1 MRHDGD
7 WKRRFG
13 VVSAALCMAMLMFS
27 CQSRDPSDQSK
38 KMSEDVQLLARI
50 QRATSRY
57 RAALDLAGNA
67 QTAVERSLAER
78 HYQINRD
85 ILKLE
90 FELVKSEIE
99 AMAALKS
106 KEKGKQIKQ
115 TGAAGRQPENAE
127 AEAEKKD
134 ANVEIAGQQVSRA
147 ERRLEEAKSAQE
159 IKNAQA
165 ALIRAQQALQ
175 IANNEKDLSEAD
187 LKIADVQ
194 RRESEEANDDIK
206 ALRDRIALLEKEVL
220 GKEATDS
227 QVIKWGEQVNT
238 QGAGLMGALSRWWG
252 LYDKGN
258 VLDRAGQRVKRLSM
272 SLKDNQSENQKQLAQ
287 LRDEQRTLNQ
297 QIQSLY
303 SQANRLLQQ
312 PGQEAQTNKLLEE
325 ADAKMKESLD
335 YSVRREKINRAQDIY
350 QQQLLLSVE
359 DEDKLA
365 NWIQAVSDSRAR
377 ALTRLLQRAGSL
389 LGMVLVVFILAY
401 FIKKI
406 PSRFAKEEKS
416 AYYFRKLIGF
426 IAWLII
432 ILIVIFNAAGG
443 IGSISAVIGLAG
455 AGLAIALQDPIV
467 SLVGWFLIVGKYGIS
482 VGDRIEINNVKGDV
496 VDIGMLRIAV
506 LEVGNWLS
514 GEQSTGRMV
523 FFPNSFIFKGHF
535 FNYSTTNSFIW
546 DEIHILVTY
555 ESKWKKALDIIMK
568 VAKEASRDVVDRA
581 RESQERLARRFNISL
596 GNPESYAYV
605 TIADSG
611 VDLILRY
618 LSEIK
623 LRRITRDRIC
633 REILEAF
640 EKEKDIELA
649 YPTQRQLTETRI
661 ISESGS
667 TGKEGPEDIATR

>member
-1 MRHDGD
+1 MPHYGD
-7 WKRRFG
+7 RKRRFG
-13 VVSAALCMAMLMFS
+13 VVLATSCVLLLMFS
-27 CQSRDPSDQSK
+27 CRAKRPSDPSADLG
-38 KMSEDVQLLARI
+38 EDVQLLARI

-90 FELVKSEIE
+90 FELVKSEID

-106 KEKGKQIKQ
+106 NEKARQANQ
-115 TGAAGRQPENAE
+115 TGGAAKQQQSAE
-127 AEAEKKD
+127 AEAAKIDTDIEN
-134 ANVEIAGQQVSRA
+134 ASQQVSKA
-147 ERRLEEAKSAQE
+147 ERRLEAAKSDQD

-165 ALIRAQQALQ
+165 GLIRAQQALQ
-175 IANNEKDLSEAD
+175 IANNERDLTEAD
-187 LKIADVQ
+187 LKLADVRQ
-194 RRESEEANDDIK
+194 KESEEADDELK
-206 ALRDRIALLEKEVL
+206 SLRDRVTLLEKETL

-227 QVIKWGEQVNT
+227 QAIKWND
-238 QGAGLMGALSRWWG
+238 QGSASSAGLMGSFSRWWG

-258 VLDRAGQRVKRLSM
+258 VLDQAEQRVNRLAA
-272 SLKDNQSENQKQLAQ
+272 SLKETQSKNQKQLTI
-287 LRDEQRTLNQ
+287 LRGEQRTLNQ

-303 SQANRLLQQ
+303 GQAMQSLKQ
-312 PGQEAQTNKLLEE
+312 PGQETQTNKLLEE
-325 ADAKMKESLD
+325 ANAKMKASLAC
-335 YSVRREKINRAQDIY
+335 SVRREGVDRAQNIY
-350 QQQLLLSVE
+350 QQQLLLT
-359 DEDKLA
+359 DEDKDKLGD
-365 NWIQAVSDSRAR
+365 WIQTVRDSRAR

-389 LGMVLVVFILAY
+389 LGMILVVFIAAY
-401 FIKKI
+401 FAKKI
-406 PSRFAKEEKS
+406 PSRFVKEEKS

-426 IAWLII
+426 ITWLIV

-467 SLVGWFLIVGKYGIS
+467 SLVGWFLIVGKYGVS

-496 VDIGMLRIAV
+496 VDIGMLRVAV

-568 VAKEASRDVVDRA
+568 VAQDASRDVVDRA
-581 RESQERLARRFNISL
+581 RESQERLARRFNINL
-596 GNPESYAYV
+596 GSPESYAYV

-611 VDLILRY
+611 VDLVLRY

-661 ISESGS
+661 INESGS
-667 TGKEGPEDIATR
+667 TRKEGPKGIAGY